1 MISLTRKRPLHR
13 LTKRELRHLLTGIA
27 FISLWIV
34 GFLVLTLYPI
44 VISLYYSFTDFS
56 LFTSP
61 TWVGLQNYVEL
72 LTADDKFLLS
82 LYNTLYFTAL
92 VIPAS
97 IVLALVL
104 AIALNVRLR
113 GVSL

>member
-44 VISLYYSFTDFS
+44 VISLYIAS
-56 LFTSP
+56 LIS
-61 TWVGLQNYVEL
+61 LS
-72 LTADDKFLLS
+72 LS
-82 LYNTLYFTAL
+82 LYLTHLGGLTE
-92 VIPAS
+92 
-97 IVLALVL
+97 
-104 AIALNVRLR
+104 LR
-113 GVSL
+113 GVVYRR

>member
-44 VISLYYSFTDFS
+44 VISLYIAS
-56 LFTSP
+56 LIS
-61 TWVGLQNYVEL
+61 
-72 LTADDKFLLS
+72 LS
-82 LYNTLYFTAL
+82 LYLTHLGGLTE
-92 VIPAS
+92 
-97 IVLALVL
+97 
-104 AIALNVRLR
+104 LR
-113 GVSL
+113 GVVYRR